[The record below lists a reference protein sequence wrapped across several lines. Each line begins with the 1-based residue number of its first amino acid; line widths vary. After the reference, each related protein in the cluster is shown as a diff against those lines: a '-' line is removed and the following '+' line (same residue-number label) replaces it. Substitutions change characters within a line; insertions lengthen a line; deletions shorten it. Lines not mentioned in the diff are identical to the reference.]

1 MKTRP
6 PLTPMIIVAVTE
18 KYSWMVMAELTLLL
32 AGDKQTAVA
41 DDAGCRHCQR

>member
-18 KYSWMVMAELTLLL
+18 KYSWMVMVELTLLL

-41 DDAGCRHCQR
+41 DDAGCCHCLR

>member
-1 MKTRP
+1 MKTRA
-6 PLTPMIIVAVTE
+6 PLAPMIIVAVTE

-32 AGDKQTAVA
+32 AGDKQTVVA